1 MRETWYVLEDD
12 EVVDPAEV
20 TADQNGR
27 LVHSSGVPVAI
38 RAGVPRSRGVDDPDA
53 ARAAAAQERE
63 NGKATAEKAK
73 ASEAARTAAPITQE
87 APANAPQPPKTTR
100 EMTAGKSKR
109 GYKTRGARAG

>member
-1 MRETWYVLEDD
+1 MRETWLVLEDD

-20 TADQNGR
+20 SADETGR

-63 NGKATAEKAK
+63 AMKAAAAKEKAAK
-73 ASEAARTAAPITQE
+73 PAADPVTKE
-87 APANAPQPPKTTR
+87 APETAPEPPKSTR
-100 EMTAGKSKR
+100 EMAADKPKR
-109 GYKTRGARAG
+109 GGSYKTRGAKAD

>member
-20 TADQNGR
+20 SADESGR

-63 NGKATAEKAK
+63 MTKSAADKATAEEDARRAAAVAK
-73 ASEAARTAAPITQE
+73 EATAASQE
-87 APANAPQPPKTTR
+87 PPKTTR
-100 EMTAGKSKR
+100 EMTAAKPKG
-109 GYKTRGARAG
+109 GYKTRGAKAR